1 MLHTGQDQASLD
13 FGCCDIH
20 GDCGAGVTV
29 GMRLS
34 LERSASRE
42 CVEELGKSERVEV
55 GEGLKVRKAQHGRK
69 HRIKTTLFFRI
80 RYGRR
85 HRQRRDEAMYRRG
98 FQRKQDSLTKGPEK
112 AEFNRFPRD
121 VIKRQWRG

>member
-29 GMRLS
+29 EMRLC

-42 CVEELGKSERVEV
+42 CLEELGKSERVEV
-55 GEGLKVRKAQHGRK
+55 GEGLKIRKAQHGRK
-69 HRIKTTLFFRI
+69 HRIKTTLFFRR

-85 HRQRRDEAMYRRG
+85 HKQCRDEA
-98 FQRKQDSLTKGPEK
+98 FKENKTVCQRVRKKLSLTVFPETL
-112 AEFNRFPRD
+112 
-121 VIKRQWRG
+121 